1 MKIILEHLISQR
13 PLVELCNEYGLRQS
27 TYHYWLQELEKRGH
41 VVFEYKKQNKKEQKL
56 IEENKR
62 LKQIMG
68 NNYKFYFSAIFI
80 FREICFKRLFGF
92 AESFLYKQNYF

>member
-1 MKIILEHLISQR
+1 MKHKLWSPRTKIKIILEHLINQR

-27 TYHYWLQELEKRGH
+27 TYHYWLQELEKKGH

-62 LKQIMG
+62 LKRIIAELTIELKKTELELNEG
-68 NNYKFYFSAIFI
+68 D
-80 FREICFKRLFGF
+80 RL
-92 AESFLYKQNYF
+92 